1 MDASTTG
8 SVQHKI
14 KTINVEVNLLDAWAV
29 QRIDLEGKAFR
40 KLILLAGL
48 AVFATVMI
56 PLLASLGSE
65 KAKRLATAKAN
76 LANFTHSQED
86 LEKEVK
92 KVGPSLARSEVLT
105 RSHLISTSFFDELA
119 KVINAS
125 PSDMYFEQLQ
135 TEITGG
141 ECLMK
146 IIAEATTQEVGREF
160 LAKAGTG
167 KNVLISN
174 QTSIRQGQIS
184 ENSVKFDYTKRVRL
198 GP

>member
-8 SVQHKI
+8 SGQHKI

-29 QRIDLEGKAFR
+29 QRIDLESKAFR

-48 AVFATVMI
+48 AFFATVMI

-65 KAKRLATAKAN
+65 KAKRLATANAN
-76 LANFTHSQED
+76 LANFTHSRDD
-86 LEKEVK
+86 LEKEAK
-92 KVGPSLARSEVLT
+92 KVAPALARNEVLT
-105 RSHLISTSFFDELA
+105 RSHQMSTSFFDELA
-119 KVINAS
+119 RVINAS
-125 PSDMYFEQLQ
+125 PSEMYFEQLQ

-146 IIAEATTQEVGREF
+146 IIADATTQEVGREF
-160 LAKAGTG
+160 VAKAGMG
-167 KNVLISN
+167 KNTLISN

-184 ENSVKFDYTKRVRL
+184 ENSIKFDYTKRVRL
-198 GP
+198 EQ